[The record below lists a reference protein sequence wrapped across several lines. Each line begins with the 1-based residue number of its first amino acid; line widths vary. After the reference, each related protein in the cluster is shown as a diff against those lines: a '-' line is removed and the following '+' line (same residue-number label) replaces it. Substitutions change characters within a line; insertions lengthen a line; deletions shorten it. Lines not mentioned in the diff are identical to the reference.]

1 MAGKAPG
8 MESEPL
14 TERIKTYRNEY
25 TKQRAVMKKIE
36 NERVG
41 DWDMSM
47 PQLEELMKELQDEIS
62 EVKMDFC
69 FDNLQEIL
77 ERVTQEKQNIVEDPF
92 CLCFYDNKGKLWQ
105 LKECTSV
112 DKDTNKYKIDTE
124 MSIAK

>member
-1 MAGKAPG
+1 VAKPVNRGIKMAGKAPG

-77 ERVTQEKQNIVEDPF
+77 ERVT
-92 CLCFYDNKGKLWQ
+92 
-105 LKECTSV
+105 
-112 DKDTNKYKIDTE
+112 
-124 MSIAK
+124 